1 MEAGAGGR
9 AMVMVMMV
17 VVAATM
23 MGTGMRGIGVQAQLD
38 CASKLIP
45 CQDAI
50 SNVLVKPGKA
60 CCSALADAVK
70 NELKCLCDVYSSDSV
85 FQSLNINKTR
95 ALEIPGLCG
104 VSSDLSRCNSVASAP
119 ASSAAPAPA
128 SGSDGKQGK
137 TSGALRLTWSLK
149 PLLLLGLFWMSLMMV

>member
-1 MEAGAGGR
+1 
-9 AMVMVMMV
+9 MVMVMMV
-17 VVAATM
+17 VLAATM

-104 VSSDLSRCNSVASAP
+104 VSSDLSRCNSGMVSNP
-119 ASSAAPAPA
+119 QLCFLP
-128 SGSDGKQGK
+128 
-137 TSGALRLTWSLK
+137 SLV
-149 PLLLLGLFWMSLMMV
+149 LLEILLEKMKLLSLFADC